1 MNKTPQEEY
10 LEKVELIKF
19 FGAVKGSLN
28 EINTKVVEGSNLR
41 SDLDIKKLAL
51 DHDKATGTPQAA
63 PVEPQSH
70 LQLLHADSNNNFL
83 QPPIAIDTISHD
95 DPNQLTLPFDKKY
108 NLNDIFAKVDD
119 MYRKVILLENQVY
132 KLQQLVENKKKEL

>member
-63 PVEPQSH
+63 EPQSQ
-70 LQLLHADSNNNFL
+70 LQLVHTDSSNKFV
-83 QPPIAIDTISHD
+83 QAPIAIDTISQD

-108 NLNDIFAKVDD
+108 SLNDIFAKIDD